1 MIKKTEVVQLFI
13 AYISEIYTKK
23 CQIVSLGKA
32 LARNV
37 GVYGI
42 LTLLATLI
50 EKYLIFTIELCSG
63 FKKLLTDLLP
73 EKHAEKRSVVFPCK
87 LSSIFFLY
95 VGAWSVICLPPSL
108 WVLIRIQEQ
117 GEAEPCERGCAHG
130 AVA

>member
-1 MIKKTEVVQLFI
+1 MVQLFI

-23 CQIVSLGKA
+23 MSNSVPRESTCKKCG
-32 LARNV
+32 
-37 GVYGI
+37 GI
-42 LTLLATLI
+42 WHTYIAGYFNR
-50 EKYLIFTIELCSG
+50 KVPDFHMIELCSG

>member
-23 CQIVSLGKA
+23 YQIVSLRKA

-50 EKYLIFTIELCSG
+50 EKYLIFT
-63 FKKLLTDLLP
+63 
-73 EKHAEKRSVVFPCK
+73 
-87 LSSIFFLY
+87 
-95 VGAWSVICLPPSL
+95 
-108 WVLIRIQEQ
+108 
-117 GEAEPCERGCAHG
+117 
-130 AVA
+130 